1 VPYSVI
7 VETKTKTINQK
18 RGL

>member
-7 VETKTKTINQK
+7 VETTTKTINQK